1 MNVMMK
7 LADDDGDDDDD
18 DDDDEEVTSLNRIP
32 VGCQGVWPFPG
43 E

>member
-32 VGCQGVWPFPG
+32 VGCQGV
-43 E
+43 